1 MSQETATELVE
12 SDNEFCEFFELS
24 GPMPTAWDDHR
35 RHPRFYFRSVA
46 EAYIHPLRGQLDPTA
61 PPIFLLTSD
70 LSRSGVSLVHTD
82 QLFPGQRLDL
92 ILNGE
97 APRPTEVV
105 WCRRW
110 DKERFSI
117 GCRFIAPSTSD
128 GASAAGAES

>member
-12 SDNEFCEFFELS
+12 SDNEFREFFNLS

-35 RHPRFYFRSVA
+35 RHPRFYFRSCA

-61 PPIFLLTSD
+61 PPCFLLTSD
-70 LSRSGVSLVHTD
+70 LSRSGVSLVHTE

-97 APRPTEVV
+97 SPRRTEVM
-105 WCRRW
+105 WCRKW
-110 DKERFSI
+110 DSERFAI
-117 GCRFIAPSTSD
+117 GCRFVSVPSED
-128 GASAAGAES
+128 GPVAGVES